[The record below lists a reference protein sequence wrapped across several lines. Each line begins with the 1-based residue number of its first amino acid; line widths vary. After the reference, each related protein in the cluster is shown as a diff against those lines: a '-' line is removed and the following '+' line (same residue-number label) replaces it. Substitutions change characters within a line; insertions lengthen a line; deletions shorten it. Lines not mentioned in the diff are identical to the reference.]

1 MVSVASV
8 AFSAY
13 DWLMTLRTVA
23 PAACLLACLSVSVGA
38 QTKDEPGA
46 GKRLG
51 DAVTVLSEIMA
62 AEDKAIP
69 RNIFDRADAVAVF
82 PSTLKGGFVVGG
94 MRGRGVLSARTPTG
108 WSSPAFLTLTGGSI
122 GLQIGWQAVDIVLVI
137 TNRRGLDN
145 LLGNQFKIGADV
157 AVAAGPVG
165 RNAEASTDIQMRA
178 QILSYSRSR
187 GLFAGVTIN
196 GSTIRQDVDANQR
209 FYGTRLDSKQIVLQG
224 KGGAPAPVDEWRA
237 ALARATR

>member
-1 MVSVASV
+1 MRISQLTRLIATSVSMLVAIAPTTAQSPSASEEV
-8 AFSAY
+8 AR
-13 DWLMTLRTVA
+13 LRE
-23 PAACLLACLSVSVGA
+23 SVSV
-38 QTKDEPGA
+38 
-46 GKRLG
+46 
-51 DAVTVLSEIMA
+51 LSEVMA
-62 AEDKAIP
+62 GGGTAIP
-69 RNIFDRADAVAVF
+69 ASILRRAEGLAVF
-82 PSTLKGGFVVGG
+82 PGTVKAGFIVGG

-122 GLQIGWQAVDIVLVI
+122 GLRIGGQAADIVLVI
-137 TNRRGLDN
+137 TNRRGLEN

-224 KGGAPAPVDEWRA
+224 KAGAPAPVDEWRA